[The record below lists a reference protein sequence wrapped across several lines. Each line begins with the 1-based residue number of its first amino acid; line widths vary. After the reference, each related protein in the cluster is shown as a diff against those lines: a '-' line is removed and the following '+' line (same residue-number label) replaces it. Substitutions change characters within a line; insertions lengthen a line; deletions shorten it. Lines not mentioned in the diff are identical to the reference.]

1 MFLVGSNPAQSIFNL
16 TTESDM
22 TEAIVVN
29 PKCEDSMRKA
39 AEKLQVSVQ
48 ALRDACKAF
57 SKSVSNIGED
67 VINAL
72 KQIAP
77 EVLKKKGE
85 DCCDEQLV
93 LPKAR
98 FESYQGRGSQ
108 LQLPRRKPLQLEST
122 YG

>member
-22 TEAIVVN
+22 VEAIVVN
-29 PKCEDSMRKA
+29 PNCEDSMRNA

-48 ALRDACKAF
+48 ALRDALKAF
-57 SKSVSNIGED
+57 SKSVSNVGED
-67 VINAL
+67 FINAFKEVATEAFN
-72 KQIAP
+72 KQK
-77 EVLKKKGE
+77 EGG
-85 DCCDEQLV
+85 CDEQLIFSN
-93 LPKAR
+93 AR

-108 LQLPRRKPLQLEST
+108 LQLPRLKPLQLEST